1 MFCPPSPDGRL
12 RQPHKE
18 AGETPQ
24 AEEANQIKAVKQ
36 ALRRLTDPS
45 ELRQST
51 GFPPASGEIGDSHA
65 PLHVRVQLGGGQEPS
80 WARCRMQ
87 QMQQMMGCPARF
99 VVVRQ
104 ANEATYMSR
113 NSTLRP
119 KAEAMVR
126 PYPVQ
131 FRRPHQSRDVST
143 HDLAIL
149 HVLAQMTTT
158 GLEETQRLHGEELG
172 RTDPS

>member
-51 GFPPASGEIGDSHA
+51 GFLPASGEIGDSHA

-87 QMQQMMGCPARF
+87 QMQQMMGCPARLWWCD
-99 VVVRQ
+99 RQ
-104 ANEATYMSR
+104 TKQPTCPAT
-113 NSTLRP
+113 RP
-119 KAEAMVR
+119 CDPRQRPWSDHIRSSSDDHTGAETSQ
-126 PYPVQ
+126 P
-131 FRRPHQSRDVST
+131 T
-143 HDLAIL
+143 I
-149 HVLAQMTTT
+149 
-158 GLEETQRLHGEELG
+158 
-172 RTDPS
+172 